1 MPLIPTP
8 TTLAARAFPDGVPG
22 LRELVQARTNL
33 FTSALDPDGTP
44 GDPGLFGPGSPT
56 WEIVGQPCQA
66 LAGLRAALLQALSA
80 PIPTATDATGTFA
93 RDFAGRVAR
102 TGAFVQQQN
111 LGSMREVHRS
121 ARRVRAMHRTVVG
134 TAPDGL
140 AYDAGD
146 PHQQAWVSM
155 TLTDSMLVMADRY
168 GHGLRGERADRFV
181 REQSTHG
188 ALLDPRVDLDGIFAD
203 RDRCA
208 ELRAGTLP
216 LPLIAEG
223 ELPTTV
229 AELRASMGRWTSE
242 LFVTDR
248 TRVLLDAAVQL
259 GELPPR
265 PRAAIRPFVLA
276 TLATV
281 PDECHELLAPTER
294 RIEEHLAAQAIQTP
308 MALLRL
314 LVGRSPA
321 VDVARRRAA
330 RAS

>member
-1 MPLIPTP
+1 VPLIPTP

-22 LRELVQARTNL
+22 LRQQVQARTGI
-33 FTSALDPDGTP
+33 FTSALDPAGTP
-44 GDPGLFGPGSPT
+44 GDPGLFGPGSAT
-56 WEIVGQPCQA
+56 WEVVGQPCQA

-93 RDFAGRVAR
+93 RDFAGRVSR

-111 LGSMREVHRS
+111 LGSMQEVHRS

-155 TLTDSMLVMADRY
+155 TLTDSMLVMAERY
-168 GHGLRGERADRFV
+168 GHGLRGRRADEFV

-188 ALLDPRVDLDGIFAD
+188 ALLDPRVDLDATFAD
-203 RDRCA
+203 PERRA
-208 ELRAGTLP
+208 ALQAGELA

-229 AELRASMGRWTSE
+229 AELRALMSGWTSE
-242 LFVTDR
+242 LFATAR
-248 TRVLLDAAVQL
+248 TRLLLDAAVQL
-259 GELPPR
+259 GELPPAQ
-265 PRAAIRPFVLA
+265 RAAIRPFVLA
-276 TLATV
+276 VLATV
-281 PDECHELLAPTER
+281 PDEWHELLAPGER
-294 RIEEHLAAQAIQTP
+294 RVEEHLAAQAIQTP

-321 VDVARRRAA
+321 VDVAQRRVAQ
-330 RAS
+330 AS